1 MRFHTNPPE
10 WVNRAA
16 HRIRAR
22 LQCIL
27 SVRHTTIPRSRI
39 LPCALPI
46 PAATFQTPRH
56 ALDARLFPRTPFTSP
71 IWNQLWW
78 KHFARDGLLRRD
90 EFLVLALRDD
100 SGGLVAIAPLMRTEV
115 PSFGPFRI
123 RKVQFFGTDPSLTEI
138 RGIVCPVEQQGKV
151 VDALIGYF
159 ANTKKD
165 WESFNWS
172 GIRLD
177 GEAHRHFVS
186 SEDIKTIRTLTDY
199 IISLP
204 GRWEEFQ
211 SRLSNN
217 TRKSLRK
224 GYEFVD
230 RDGHKIALRVIRRH
244 EELGD
249 ALERFFKLHRARAG
263 ATGMKPHRDSFAQ
276 RKHRNFLRDIAQS
289 LGVRDQLRV
298 FELEIGGEIVASR
311 VAIAFESQLYLYFSG
326 YDPKWRQ
333 YSVMTTLMAE
343 IIKWAIESG
352 FTLINLSTGTDLS
365 KLRWKP
371 TEVGFQD
378 FVQSSRSLRGRI
390 ALGSELL
397 LREKD

>member
-1 MRFHTNPPE
+1 MTLNVQRLTPAEAFEKLRPE
-10 WVNRAA
+10 WE
-16 HRIRAR
+16 
-22 LQCIL
+22 
-27 SVRHTTIPRSRI
+27 
-39 LPCALPI
+39 
-46 PAATFQTPRH
+46 

-100 SGGLVAIAPLMRTEV
+100 SGGLVAVAPLMRTEV

-177 GEAHRHFVS
+177 GEAHRHFMS
-186 SEDIKTIRTLTDY
+186 SDDIKTIRTLTDY

-204 GRWEEFQ
+204 GHWEEFR

-230 RDGHKIALRVIRRH
+230 RDGHKIALRVIRRP

-289 LGVRDQLRV
+289 LGVRDQFRV

-326 YDPKWRQ
+326 YDLKWRQ

-343 IIKWAIESG
+343 IIKWAIECG

-371 TEVGFQD
+371 TEIGFQD